1 MNGHRYNV
9 GTTSVFRRCG
19 KIPQRSAL
27 LTFLA
32 ASAMALPGAAQTFDP
47 PPGCA
52 GVLTVQ
58 SKSCLVTHVW
68 QCEADAEG
76 EQWVA
81 LFNRVG
87 PFNVRKV
94 DENFQWLETYYNQ
107 DGKVETMV
115 VPADDPP
122 SLTELFETQAD
133 TYDFLIENNIGEPTE
148 RVRGFDLLTGEEV
161 VIDGE
166 PLLATQF
173 GYEVVLPDGEVS
185 YRGAGA
191 QFVSESHR
199 LFFLGTSWS
208 EEDPDEIF
216 DATPVEFIYP
226 GEPGFFDATPRYD
239 CGAIPTRAGD

>member
-1 MNGHRYNV
+1 MTNRQM
-9 GTTSVFRRCG
+9 TT
-19 KIPQRSAL
+19 A
-27 LTFLA
+27 LTFA
-32 ASAMALPGAAQTFDP
+32 ALVAGGMPGAAQAQTFDP
-47 PPGCA
+47 PPGCE

-76 EQWVA
+76 EQWIA

-115 VPADDPP
+115 LPAEDEP
-122 SLTELFETQAD
+122 SLTELFETQTD
-133 TYDFLIENNIGEPTE
+133 TYDFQIENNLGEPTE

-161 VIDGE
+161 EIDGE
-166 PLLATQF
+166 PLLATEF

-191 QFVSESHR
+191 QYVSERHR
-199 LFFLGTSWS
+199 LFFLGTSWDQ
-208 EEDPDEIF
+208 EDPDDIF
-216 DATPVEFIYP
+216 DAGPVDFIYP
-226 GEPGFFDATPRYD
+226 GEPGFFDATPRHD
-239 CGAIPTRAGD
+239 CGAIPTGLGG